1 MTIQESYA
9 RMGGNYDDVMS
20 RLRADD
26 RVKRFL
32 LKVADD
38 KSFATLCDMLA
49 AHNMEEAFRAAHT
62 LKGVSSNLSL
72 TRLYDAAHEITE
84 ALRGKTE
91 YDPAI
96 EPLLDKVK
104 EVYALTIECIHAI
117 D

>member
-1 MTIQESYA
+1 MTIQEAYA

-26 RVKRFL
+26 RIKRFL

-38 KSFATLCDMLA
+38 KSFATLCEMLA

-72 TRLYDAAHEITE
+72 TRLYDSDNEITE

-91 YDPAI
+91 YDPSV

-104 EVYALTIECIHAI
+104 ADYALTVECIRAI
-117 D
+117 E